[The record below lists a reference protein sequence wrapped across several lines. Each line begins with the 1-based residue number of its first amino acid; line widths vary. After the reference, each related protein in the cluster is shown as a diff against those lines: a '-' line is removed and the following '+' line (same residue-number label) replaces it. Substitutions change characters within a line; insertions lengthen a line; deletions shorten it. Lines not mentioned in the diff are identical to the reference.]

1 MTFDNPDELPVFDCL
16 PEILQAVAASIPVV
30 LKAPPGAGKTTG
42 VPPELIR
49 HHVAGDGQILLIQ
62 PRRLAA
68 RAAASQIAHR
78 LQTAVGA
85 RVGYHVRFDKKF
97 SDHTQLIAMTTGML
111 LRRLTID
118 PLLENVSCVILD
130 EFHERSLEID
140 LALGMLQRVRSA
152 LRPELK
158 LIVMSATLEPE
169 PIVAFLGDAQAVT
182 SLGRSF
188 PVRIEHTGAS
198 SRDRVADQV
207 VAMLPKVLSAT
218 SGHVLIFLPGV
229 GEIRSTRRAI
239 ESLRFRDH
247 AELYDLYGSMSPQDQ
262 DRVLQPSTTRKIIL
276 ATNVAETSVTIAG
289 VTAVIDSGLAR
300 VLSFDSQVGLPKL
313 QLEPISQASA
323 QQRAGRAGRTEPGV
337 CYRLWPE
344 VSHRARRAADLPE
357 IQRADF
363 SAAMLTLAAWG
374 EQDVFDFPWLT
385 PPTIEAVE
393 AARVLLR
400 RLDAIDDQNRITDLG
415 QQMIALPLHPRLSRL
430 VIEAAKYDDL
440 DRASVAAALLTERD
454 PFRDTNFSSS
464 ATSDQA
470 SADQACDLLERVS
483 RLQSFQHGNDSS
495 ANPIAAREVLRAA
508 GQIARLIDR
517 PNQILSIASDETF
530 KRSLLAAY
538 PDRLARRRRPGD
550 DRGIMVGGRGVKI
563 EPRSTCRGGELF
575 LCLDVDSGGTEAR
588 VRMASSIDESWLD
601 PCRIQAVD
609 EPFFHPTLNAV
620 VARRRRYFE
629 DLMLNESPIACEPT
643 PATAE
648 LLADHAFR
656 NLSNLFPS
664 GDTEASRFI
673 DRVRF
678 LTATLAPPDLMPLDE
693 AAVKAVL
700 LELCQSRTSIAE
712 LRTAPWNDHLRG
724 RYDYQQLQ
732 WIDRHAPTKIKVPSG
747 NSITIHYADGKRPW
761 MEVKIQELFGWKE
774 TPRVA
779 AGKIPIQLHLLGPN
793 QRPQQITEDLEN
805 FWKETYTIVRKE
817 LKRRYPRHHWPDDPT
832 TASAT
837 PRGLKPKD

>member
-1 MTFDNPDELPVFDCL
+1 MTSVHPDDLPVFDCL
-16 PEILQAVAASIPVV
+16 PEILQAVAASVPVV

-49 HHVAGDGQILLIQ
+49 QNVAGNGQILLIQ

-68 RAAASQIAHR
+68 RAAASQLAHR
-78 LQTAVGA
+78 LQTSVGD
-85 RVGYHVRFDKKF
+85 RVGYHVRFDKKV
-97 SDHTQLIAMTTGML
+97 SGQTQLIAMTTGML

-140 LALGMLQRVRSA
+140 LALGMLQRVRLA

-158 LIVMSATLEPE
+158 LIVMSATLESE
-169 PIVAFLGDAQAVT
+169 PIVAFLGDATAVT

-188 PVRIEHTGAS
+188 PVRVEHTS
-198 SRDRVADQV
+198 SNSRDRIGDQV
-207 VAMLPKVLSAT
+207 TAILPKVLTAT
-218 SGHVLIFLPGV
+218 SGHILVFLPGV

-239 ESLRFRDH
+239 ESSRLRGQADI
-247 AELYDLYGSMSPQDQ
+247 YDLYGSMSPKDQ
-262 DRVLQPSTTRKIIL
+262 DLVLQRSTTRKIIL
-276 ATNVAETSVTIAG
+276 ATNVAETSITIEG

-344 VSHRARRAADLPE
+344 VSHRARRVADLPE

-393 AARVLLR
+393 AARVLLH
-400 RLDAIDDQNRITDLG
+400 RLDAIDEQNLITDLG
-415 QQMIALPLHPRLSRL
+415 RQMIALPLHPRLSRM
-430 VIEAAKYDDL
+430 VIEAAIYNDVE
-440 DRASVAAALLTERD
+440 RASIAAALLTERD
-454 PFRDTNFSSS
+454 PFRDAALSQSN
-464 ATSDQA
+464 A
-470 SADQACDLLERVS
+470 SDQACDLLERVN
-483 RLQSFQHGNDSS
+483 RLQSFQRGNDSS
-495 ANPIAAREVLRAA
+495 VNAIAAKEVLRAA
-508 GQIARLIDR
+508 DQIARLVDR
-517 PNQILSIASDETF
+517 PNQVVSPASDETF
-530 KRSLLAAY
+530 KRALLAAY
-538 PDRLARRRRPGD
+538 PDRLAHRRRPGD

-563 EPRSTCRGGELF
+563 DPQSICRGGELF
-575 LCLDVDSGGTEAR
+575 LCLDVDSGGTEAK
-588 VRMASSIDESWLD
+588 VRMASLIDESWLD
-601 PCRIQAVD
+601 ARRIRTVD

-629 DLMLNESPIACEPT
+629 DLVLNESPIACEPT

-656 NLSNLFPS
+656 NLNSLFPS
-664 GDTEASRFI
+664 GDTEVTSFI
-673 DRVRF
+673 QRVRF
-678 LTATLAPPDLMPLDE
+678 LTATLPESDLTPLDDE
-693 AAVKAVL
+693 AVKAIL
-700 LELCQSRTSIAE
+700 LELCQTRTSLAE
-712 LRTAPWNDHLRG
+712 LRAAPWIDYLRG
-724 RYDYQQLQ
+724 VYDYEKLQ
-732 WIDRHAPTKIKVPSG
+732 WIDQHAPSKVKVPSG

-761 MEVKIQELFGWKE
+761 MEVKIQELFGWNA
-774 TPRVA
+774 TPRIA
-779 AGKIPIQLHLLGPN
+779 AGKITLQLHLLGPN
-793 QRPQQITEDLEN
+793 HRPQQITEDLEN

-817 LKRRYPRHHWPDDPT
+817 LKRRYPRHHWPDDPA